1 MNIHRDFFAHSSS
14 GCRIHTHAFEIAA
27 RLQVVVQLCDQFRVV
42 RGTRLERHHA
52 LQQVLVQRCVATEG
66 DGAQAITRATLVDQF
81 DIRHT
86 GLRIDGQALATEA
99 PTEEAIARRLVL
111 DQPLGILVM
120 AVIELFTRPQR
131 LAVRHAEGLHLA
143 GWALDAHGHVAQ
155 ANRFA
160 RVDADDQ
167 LWGMVC
173 VAGGLDLGIDLRLI
187 VAKCLRRFARL
198 LLCPAT
204 EAQKCFFVAVTQ
216 CAYIAFDIGLERLV
230 GRLHLHQQLALAPC
244 CETGDPENQAP
255 GQSS

>member
-14 GCRIHTHAFEIAA
+14 GCRIHAHAFEIAA

-42 RGTRLERHHA
+42 RGTRFERHHA

-86 GLRIDGQALATEA
+86 RLWVNGQALATEA
-99 PTEEAIARRLVL
+99 STEEAIARRLVL

-120 AVIELFTRPQR
+120 AVIELFTRTQG

-143 GWALDAHGHVAQ
+143 GRALDAHGHVAQ

-167 LWGMVC
+167 LRGMVG
-173 VAGGLDLGIDLRLI
+173 VAGRLDLSIDLRLI

-204 EAQKCFFVAVTQ
+204 EA
-216 CAYIAFDIGLERLV
+216 
-230 GRLHLHQQLALAPC
+230 
-244 CETGDPENQAP
+244 
-255 GQSS
+255 